1 MHPNSMMFIHGID
14 NNILNY
20 GASFLRVYQE
30 EYKMKELYQDII
42 ILVWNQTKKNEKRWC
57 NFLRQYIFLNS
68 PLSF

>member
-42 ILVWNQTKKNEKRWC
+42 ILVWNQKKKMKSGGA
-57 NFLRQYIFLNS
+57 IFSVNIY
-68 PLSF
+68 F